1 MTILNITTKISWEI
15 HEQWKSWLL
24 KEHVPAILATCLF
37 ERYQFVHLLEM
48 DDDDGPTYALQLYAP
63 TGEQVK
69 IYRKHH
75 LQEFDSKAQ
84 KLWGN
89 RMVSFLSVME
99 VIN

>member
-1 MTILNITTKISWEI
+1 MTILNITIKISWEI

-24 KEHVPAILATCLF
+24 KEYVPAILATSLF

-48 DDDDGPTYALQLYAP
+48 DDEDGLTYALQLYAP
-63 TGEQVK
+63 NGEQINV
-69 IYRKHH
+69 YRKHH
-75 LQEFDSKAQ
+75 LQEFDSKAYE
-84 KLWGN
+84 LWGD